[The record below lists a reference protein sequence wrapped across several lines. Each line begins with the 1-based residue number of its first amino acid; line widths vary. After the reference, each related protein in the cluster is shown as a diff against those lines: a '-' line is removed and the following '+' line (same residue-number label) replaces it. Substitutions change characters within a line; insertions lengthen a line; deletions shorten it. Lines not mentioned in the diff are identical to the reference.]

1 MVNSF
6 RFLVLVI
13 GLMALSLNSRA
24 DIVPQNTATAGKLVT
39 VAIDSST
46 QR

>member
-24 DIVPQNTATAGKLVT
+24 HMVPQNTATPGKLVT
-39 VAIDSST
+39 ASIDSST